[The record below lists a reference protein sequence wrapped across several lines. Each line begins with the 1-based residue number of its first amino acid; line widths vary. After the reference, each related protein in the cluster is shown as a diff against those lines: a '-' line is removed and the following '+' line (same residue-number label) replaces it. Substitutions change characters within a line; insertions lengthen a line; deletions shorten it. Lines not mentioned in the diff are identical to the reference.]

1 MQRGKRQVSPKLAQ
15 KYAHVRLR
23 TDSKIPCGPMHHSKK
38 SIRFKARAYV
48 VIHESSLPS
57 FQIASCPLQLCLQQ
71 PLRSDRPRSS
81 PVRSTAPSS
90 RSRGPLLRPRSQ
102 GGQASRKSGGSIATS
117 HRRTDGLRGGEDGR
131 TEAQEKVFLLHLKGR
146 NHRIGQRSYIYN
158 QEEPFARRFGSQRG
172 TRGWGVHG
180 GKVFFSSFEGCCLTL
195 CCERTPVFRSP
206 SHTNIRT
213 NKMFSNRMQD
223 TTCKLE
229 F

>member
-1 MQRGKRQVSPKLAQ
+1 MQSIQGAATGMQRGKRHVSPKLAH
-15 KYAHVRLR
+15 KNAHVRLR

-90 RSRGPLLRPRSQ
+90 RSRGPLLRPPS
-102 GGQASRKSGGSIATS
+102 SSGSGEQKIRRHRATS
-117 HRRTDGLRGGEDGR
+117 HRRTDGLRGEDGR

-180 GKVFFSSFEGCCLTL
+180 GKVFFRLL
-195 CCERTPVFRSP
+195 KAAV
-206 SHTNIRT
+206 
-213 NKMFSNRMQD
+213 
-223 TTCKLE
+223 
-229 F
+229 

>member
-1 MQRGKRQVSPKLAQ
+1 
-15 KYAHVRLR
+15 
-23 TDSKIPCGPMHHSKK
+23 MHHSKK
-38 SIRFKARAYV
+38 SIRFKAYV
-48 VIHESSLPS
+48 VIHESSLLS

-90 RSRGPLLRPRSQ
+90 RSRGPLLRPPSSC
-102 GGQASRKSGGSIATS
+102 GSGEQKIRRHRATS
-117 HRRTDGLRGGEDGR
+117 HRRTDGLRGEDGR

-180 GKVFFSSFEGCCLTL
+180 GKVFFPSFEGCCLTL

-206 SHTNIRT
+206 SHAYIIRT
-213 NKMFSNRMQD
+213 NKMFSNRMPD
-223 TTCKLE
+223 TTFKLE